1 MIVQWSIVSWSATD
15 LHFALGIEAES
26 PQARNECGLAA
37 DSPTALHLNAG
48 TPTLRQAQGDNAHY
62 SPSRPIFAP
71 HHQLPRYIS
80 GPLIGTSLIDAMAE
94 KIDIEASKN
103 EDQSKSQ
110 VTRDKGQVIKV
121 ALFPCLR
128 ISACGHLN
136 SRA

>member
-1 MIVQWSIVSWSATD
+1 MPTD
-15 LHFALGIEAES
+15 LSVRLSKYEGM
-26 PQARNECGLAA
+26 
-37 DSPTALHLNAG
+37 T
-48 TPTLRQAQGDNAHY
+48 
-62 SPSRPIFAP
+62 
-71 HHQLPRYIS
+71 
-80 GPLIGTSLIDAMAE
+80 E

-110 VTRDKGQVIKV
+110 VSRHKTQGIKV

>member
-37 DSPTALHLNAG
+37 DSPTARLCEPERPHLDSA
-48 TPTLRQAQGDNAHY
+48 RCDNAPLFTLT
-62 SPSRPIFAP
+62 SDLRTTPSAN
-71 HHQLPRYIS
+71 
-80 GPLIGTSLIDAMAE
+80 PLIGTSLIHPMAD